1 MLNSKYIKWA
11 CLDTW
16 LLVNT
21 VKTQTADRERTWAYL
36 INYALWFT
44 LYTFLTGRGGEL
56 FPNTW
61 VGWEGWG
68 PLTDTHLSDIELFTT
83 LFIQDKQ
90 LPPPLDFFYWA
101 QVSTYRCLMA
111 KTKCWKW
118 YSSVVW
124 MSVLNLWWWWIYV
137 EVISCCQYPFL
148 SMILKVHTGIYQHE
162 TIYCYLHITL

>member
-1 MLNSKYIKWA
+1 MGGWIRNWRAKFKVHQTGLSH
-11 CLDTW
+11 TW

-56 FPNTW
+56 FANTW

-68 PLTDTHLSDIELFTT
+68 PLTDTHLSDMELFTT

-118 YSSVVW
+118 YLSVVW
-124 MSVLNLWWWWIYV
+124 MSVLNLMVMNICRGY
-137 EVISCCQYPFL
+137 FL
-148 SMILKVHTGIYQHE
+148 LSVSIPVNDS
-162 TIYCYLHITL
+162 

>member
-1 MLNSKYIKWA
+1 MGGWIRNWRAKFKVHQMGLSRYLVVSKHSQ
-11 CLDTW
+11 
-16 LLVNT
+16 NT
-21 VKTQTADRERTWAYL
+21 NCRSRKDLSVPYQL
-36 INYALWFT
+36 CT

-56 FPNTW
+56 FANTW

-124 MSVLNLWWWWIYV
+124 MSVLNLMVTNICRGYLL
-137 EVISCCQYPFL
+137 L
-148 SMILKVHTGIYQHE
+148 SVSIPVNDS
-162 TIYCYLHITL
+162 